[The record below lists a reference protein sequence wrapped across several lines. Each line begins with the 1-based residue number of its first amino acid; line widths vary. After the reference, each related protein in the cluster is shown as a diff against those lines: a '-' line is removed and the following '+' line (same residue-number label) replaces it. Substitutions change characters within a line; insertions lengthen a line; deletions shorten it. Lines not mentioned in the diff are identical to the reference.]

1 MSEFFKV
8 AKEGAVPEGEG
19 RAFAVEGRMV
29 GVYLLD
35 GEYFAMND
43 FCPHMG
49 ASLASGYVEDHAV
62 SCPWHAWRFSVKDGT
77 WLDNPKIK
85 TDCYPVRV
93 EAGMIEVQIPEKKE
107 LPSDESQSDESPSCG
122 GTCNE

>member
-1 MSEFFKV
+1 MSKFFKV

-35 GEYFAMND
+35 GEYFAIND

-85 TDCYPVRV
+85 TDSYPVRV
-93 EAGMIEVQIPEKKE
+93 EAGMIEVQFQEKKDE
-107 LPSDESQSDESPSCG
+107 SSSDETPSCG
-122 GTCNE
+122 GACGQ

>member
-85 TDCYPVRV
+85 TDTYEIRI
-93 EAGMIEVQIPEKKE
+93 ENGMIEVQIPDKKE
-107 LPSDESQSDESPSCG
+107 PSPEEASSDETPSCG
-122 GTCNE
+122 E

>member
-1 MSEFFKV
+1 
-8 AKEGAVPEGEG
+8 
-19 RAFAVEGRMV
+19 MV
-29 GVYLLD
+29 GIYLLD

-93 EAGMIEVQIPEKKE
+93 EAGMIEVQIHDKKE
-107 LPSDESQSDESPSCG
+107 PTSDEATSDDTPSCG
-122 GTCNE
+122 GTCSE

>member
-1 MSEFFKV
+1 MSKFFKV

-19 RAFAVEGRMV
+19 RSFAVEGRMV

-85 TDCYPVRV
+85 TDCYPVRL
-93 EAGMIEVQIPEKKE
+93 EGGMIEVQIPEKKE
-107 LPSDESQSDESPSCG
+107 QPSDESSSDEPPACG
-122 GTCNE
+122 GTCGE

>member
-1 MSEFFKV
+1 MSQFYKV

-29 GVYLLD
+29 GVYLLG
-35 GEYFAMND
+35 GEYFALND

-49 ASLASGYVEDHAV
+49 ASLAGGYVEDHAV

-85 TDCYPVRV
+85 TDSYPVRV
-93 EAGMIEVQIPEKKE
+93 EDGMIEVQFPARKE
-107 LPSDESQSDESPSCG
+107 ASSGDAPPCSETCG
-122 GTCNE
+122 Q

>member
-1 MSEFFKV
+1 MSNFFKV
-8 AKEGAVPEGEG
+8 ATEGAVPEGEG
-19 RAFAVEGRMV
+19 RSFAVEGRMV
-29 GVYLLD
+29 GIYLLD

-93 EAGMIEVQIPEKKE
+93 EAGIIEVQIPDKKE
-107 LPSDESQSDESPSCG
+107 PSSGEASSDDTPSCG
-122 GTCNE
+122 GTCSE